1 MKPIRRKIK
10 EKFFHP
16 TPLFGQ
22 FKVLVRQANVDS
34 VIRKAKADKHSIKFK
49 TTNHLYIM
57 LVTVICQIKSLRD
70 LCALFYI
77 NLAI

>member
-1 MKPIRRKIK
+1 MKTSAHKIK
-10 EKFFHP
+10 GKFFHP
-16 TPLFGQ
+16 SPLFRQ
-22 FKVLVRQANVDS
+22 LTALVRQANVDS
-34 VIRKAKADKHSIKFK
+34 AIRKAKADKYSKKFK

-57 LVTVICQIKSLRD
+57 LVAVICQIKSLRD